1 MAETQFTA
9 TTPAT
14 DAVTILRE
22 DHEKILNLLLQFRD
36 AKDAASRKGIVDN
49 LVAELETHSLLEE
62 ELVFPAVRRL
72 AGDEAIVDE
81 AEADHRESDQLAGV
95 ASSPSSSAVFNKCAM
110 LETRS
115 FFILFAR

>member
-36 AKDAASRKGIVDN
+36 AKDAAS
-49 LVAELETHSLLEE
+49 
-62 ELVFPAVRRL
+62 
-72 AGDEAIVDE
+72 
-81 AEADHRESDQLAGV
+81 
-95 ASSPSSSAVFNKCAM
+95 
-110 LETRS
+110 
-115 FFILFAR
+115 